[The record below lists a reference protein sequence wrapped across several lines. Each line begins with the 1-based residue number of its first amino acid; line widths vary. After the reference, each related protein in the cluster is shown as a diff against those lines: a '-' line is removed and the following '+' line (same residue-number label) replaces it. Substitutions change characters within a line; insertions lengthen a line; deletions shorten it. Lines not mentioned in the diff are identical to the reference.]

1 MSLTHLNDE
10 IWLRGNYESRQV
22 VMIAAIKEFLNEI
35 NRQKRQPGILQLG
48 FS

>member
-22 VMIAAIKEFLNEI
+22 VMVEVTKEFLNEI
-35 NRQKRQPGILQLG
+35 DKKDNWVPVIWQ
-48 FS
+48 